1 VIHRLDLRPWTGDTA
16 APKQRTRRRPAPPV
30 PWWWLAVAL
39 WLMPGWSAR
48 AQTPP
53 LEFGLAPYIS
63 VRPMMTL
70 FEPMAAFL
78 EKRLG
83 RSVLLVTAPSLREFD
98 ARVLAGRYE
107 LAMLAPQAARLAQ
120 REAGYVPLL
129 RVSDDLYGVFLVPEE
144 SPLRSLRELGHAPIA
159 FPDRFTETA
168 HLGREAVAALG
179 VTPDWIVYAPG
190 FQDSLPMSLRRGEHE
205 VALMNGSAF
214 YQMKPE
220 QKEGVRVLGE
230 TQRIAHVMFLV
241 HPRTPAVQQALIRD
255 AIQEFWLSP
264 EGQRFGVQSGLTGV
278 RPPTEEELK
287 TLDPL
292 AREHKRLLDETRNA
306 EGEPQ

>member
-1 VIHRLDLRPWTGDTA
+1 VTPLDSRPDAYGIA
-16 APKQRTRRRPAPPV
+16 APAQRIRPRPAASGPLL
-30 PWWWLAVAL
+30 WLAAL
-39 WLMPGWSAR
+39 LCLVPEGAAR

-63 VRPMMTL
+63 VRPMMAL

-78 EKRLG
+78 EKRLE
-83 RSVLLVTAPSLREFD
+83 RPVLLVTAPSVREFD

-144 SPLRSLRELGHAPIA
+144 SPLRSLRELGGAPIA

-168 HLGREAVAALG
+168 HLGREVVAALG
-179 VTPDWIVYAPG
+179 LAPESIVYAPG
-190 FQDSLPMSLRRGEHE
+190 SQDSLPMSLRRGEHE

-214 YQMKPE
+214 HQMKPE
-220 QKEGVRVLGE
+220 QKEGLRVLGE
-230 TQRIAHVMFLV
+230 TQRIAHVMFLA
-241 HPRTPAVQQALIRD
+241 HPSMPAVQQALIRD
-255 AIQEFWLSP
+255 VIQEFWASP
-264 EGQRFGVQSGLTGV
+264 EGQRFSAQSGLSGV
-278 RPPTEEELK
+278 RPPTENELR
-287 TLDPL
+287 TLDSL
-292 AREHKRLLDETRNA
+292 AREHKRLLDEARKD
-306 EGEPQ
+306 ESEPQ